1 MSEDKRSNKISNDYG
16 AEQIQVLEGLEPVRK
31 RPGMYIGSTGPRGLH
46 HLVYEV
52 VDNSVD
58 EALAGHCDHIEIV
71 LRADGSASIADNGR
85 GIPTDIHPRT
95 GKSALETVL
104 TVLHAGG
111 KFGSGGYKVSGGLHG
126 VGISVVNALSEWV
139 NVTVYRNGSEF
150 NQRFEKG
157 VSKGELETKK
167 QTGKTS
173 KKGTTICFKPDK
185 TIFSGGIQFEY
196 ALLSSRLREL
206 AYLNGGVKIV
216 FRDERNQLSDGS
228 FKEEIYLY
236 QGGIKEYVEY
246 MNVEKESIHPEII
259 YVDSQKENVYVEAAL
274 QWCSDV
280 YSDNILGFANNIRT
294 IDGGTHIEGLKTVL
308 TRTFNNLA
316 KKRGKRKEI
325 EKNRLELIDSG
336 DPIGMNEEATAVRKR
351 KNASINV
358 AMDLVRNNRAEAVYS
373 AGNSGAMM
381 ASAIFRIGRLKG
393 IDRPAIGALFPTR
406 DQTRPV
412 LVLDVGANT
421 DCKPSYLHQ
430 FALLGNI
437 YAKDVLQ
444 VKKPRIGL
452 LNIGEEECKG
462 NDLSL
467 KTFQLLSNEKSFDF
481 AGNCEG
487 RDVLSGS
494 FDVVVCD
501 GFTGNILLKFLESVG
516 GVLLDILRSELPR
529 GRRGKVGSACLKSNL
544 LRIKKRLDHAE
555 HGGA

>member
-1 MSEDKRSNKISNDYG
+1 MDKGNLQKVNKPRAIRRLVIWYKRNSAVTSIVDTAASSAVTASN
-16 AEQIQVLEGLEPVRK
+16 V
-31 RPGMYIGSTGPRGLH
+31 
-46 HLVYEV
+46 
-52 VDNSVD
+52 
-58 EALAGHCDHIEIV
+58 AGNV
-71 LRADGSASIADNGR
+71 
-85 GIPTDIHPRT
+85 
-95 GKSALETVL
+95 
-104 TVLHAGG
+104 
-111 KFGSGGYKVSGGLHG
+111 VSGAG
-126 VGISVVNALSEWV
+126 SVVNTASNVAGNVAGNVVSGAGSVV
-139 NVTVYRNGSEF
+139 NTASNVAGNVAGNV
-150 NQRFEKG
+150 
-157 VSKGELETKK
+157 VSSAESVVNT
-167 QTGKTS
+167 
-173 KKGTTICFKPDK
+173 
-185 TIFSGGIQFEY
+185 
-196 ALLSSRLREL
+196 ASSVVSNASLIAKNTLQPLVFDPLKRLQ
-206 AYLNGGVKIV
+206 N
-216 FRDERNQLSDGS
+216 N
-228 FKEEIYLY
+228 
-236 QGGIKEYVEY
+236 
-246 MNVEKESIHPEII
+246 
-259 YVDSQKENVYVEAAL
+259 
-274 QWCSDV
+274 
-280 YSDNILGFANNIRT
+280 DNILERVEESQSKRIWIAVDGMGGDYAPGPILEGCLEAISRFPINI
-294 IDGGTHIEGLKTVL
+294 KFV
-308 TRTFNNLA
+308 
-316 KKRGKRKEI
+316 GKI
-325 EKNRLELIDSG
+325 EKVKDAAEKNGLAELLENEIDNNHLELIDSG
-336 DPIGMNEEATAVRKR
+336 EPIGMNEEATAVRKR

-358 AMDLVRNNRAEAVYS
+358 AMDLVRNNKAEAVYS

-467 KTFQLLSNEKSFDF
+467 KTFELLSSEKSFDF
-481 AGNCEG
+481 GGNCEG

-529 GRRGKVGSACLKSNL
+529 GRRGKVGSAFLKSNL

-555 HGGA
+555 HGGALLLGVNGICVIGHGSSKSLSVVSALRLAHSAVNHRVMDNLTQLQKLQVLNS